1 MQSGERNTKKWC
13 LDPELQ
19 NPKYV
24 EPLMGWTGSADT
36 IQQLRLTFSSKEEA
50 IAYAKSKN
58 YEFYVEEKNP
68 RKQIKKSYAD
78 NFAYK
83 PLE

>member
-1 MQSGERNTKKWC
+1 MQSGERNTKLWLLEYEIADK
-13 LDPELQ
+13 
-19 NPKYV
+19 KYV

-36 IQQLRLTFSSKEEA
+36 LQQLKLRFKTKEEA
-50 IAYAKSKN
+50 IAYAESKN
-58 YEFYVEEKNP
+58 ITYRVEEPNK

-83 PLE
+83 P